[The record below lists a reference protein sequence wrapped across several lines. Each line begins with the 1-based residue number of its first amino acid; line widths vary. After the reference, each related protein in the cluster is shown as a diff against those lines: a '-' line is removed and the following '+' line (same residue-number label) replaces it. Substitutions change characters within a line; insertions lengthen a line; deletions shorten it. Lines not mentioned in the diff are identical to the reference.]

1 MPNIVAII
9 LARGGSKGIPNK
21 NITNF
26 CGKPLICWSI
36 QQALKSKK
44 ISSVWV
50 SSDNEKILNVSKK
63 EGAKII
69 HRPKKISNDKSSSES
84 GWIHAINE
92 IEKTQKIDIV
102 VGIQATSPIRNSEDF
117 DKALKKFHRL
127 KLDSMFSC
135 SKLEDFLIWGKNGG
149 KLSSLNYN
157 FKNRKRRQDS
167 EKQILE
173 NGSFYIFKPK
183 NIKKSKNRLNGKMDI
198 IEMEFWKSFE
208 IDSIEN
214 LKFCETIMKNYL
226 LKNNYE

>member
-1 MPNIVAII
+1 MSNIVAVI

-26 CGKPLICWSI
+26 CGKPLISWSI

-50 SSDNEKILNVSKK
+50 SSDSKKILNLSKK
-63 EGAKII
+63 EGAEII
-69 HRPKKISNDKSSSES
+69 HRPKKISTDKSSSES

-92 IEKTQKIDIV
+92 IEKIQKIDIV

-117 DKALKKFHRL
+117 DKALKKFQRL

-135 SKLEDFLIWGKNGG
+135 SNLEDFLIWKKSKK
-149 KLSSLNYN
+149 KLSSINYN
-157 FKNRKRRQDS
+157 FKNRKRRQDA

-173 NGSFYIFKPK
+173 NGSFYIFKPE
-183 NIKKSKNRLNGKMDI
+183 NIKKSKNRLDGKIDV

-208 IDSIEN
+208 IDSFESW
-214 LKFCETIMKNYL
+214 KFCEILMQNYL
-226 LKNNYE
+226 LKK